1 MPRTRRYRT
10 RDERMRD
17 RRMRDRASR
26 RNRRRDMGYY
36 GSNGDREHYGRYDTT
51 MYSEYD
57 YAGRGRSSQSGGQSD
72 RHYDYPMM
80 GGYEDYNYDYARGR
94 SGSGRGRDRNYD
106 YGYDYRGRRDYGESE
121 YLSDEDLMDWSRD
134 LLESI
139 EQKDRQMYTRESI
152 SQRARDMGVEFR
164 DFSEDELVVTTL
176 MMVTDY
182 GKTLGTTNLDMMIK
196 LAKDWLCDEDSEL
209 QYGEKLAAYY
219 EYVVDPED

>member
-1 MPRTRRYRT
+1 MPRGRYRR

-26 RNRRRDMGYY
+26 MSRRRDMGYY
-36 GSNGDREHYGRYDTT
+36 GSTGDREHYGQHDYT
-51 MYSEYD
+51 MYPEYD
-57 YAGRGRSSQSGGQSD
+57 YARGSSRSQSGRQSD
-72 RHYDYPMM
+72 RNYDYPMM
-80 GGYEDYNYDYARGR
+80 GDYTDYARR
-94 SGSGRGRDRNYD
+94 GRGRDMNYD
-106 YGYDYRGRRDYGESE
+106 YRYDYRGRRDYGESE

-139 EQKDRQMYTRESI
+139 EQKDRPMYTRDTI
-152 SQRARDMGVEFR
+152 SNRAREMGVEFR

-182 GKTLGTTNLDMMIK
+182 GKTLGTSNLDTMIR
-196 LAKDWLCDEDSEL
+196 LAKDWLEDPDSEL

-219 EYVVDPED
+219 EYVIDPED

>member
-1 MPRTRRYRT
+1 MPRGRYRR

-26 RNRRRDMGYY
+26 RSRRRDMGYY
-36 GSNGDREHYGRYDTT
+36 GSTGDRE
-51 MYSEYD
+51 
-57 YAGRGRSSQSGGQSD
+57 YAGRHDYTTHHRYDYTNEPHYAERPMDSD

-80 GGYEDYNYDYARGR
+80 NRRYDYG
-94 SGSGRGRDRNYD
+94 

-139 EQKDRQMYTRESI
+139 EQKDRPMYTRDTI
-152 SQRARDMGVEFR
+152 SNRAREMGVEFR

-182 GKTLGTTNLDMMIK
+182 GKTLGTSNLDTMIR

-219 EYVVDPED
+219 EYVIDPED

>member
-1 MPRTRRYRT
+1 MPRMRRYRT

-26 RNRRRDMGYY
+26 RSRRRDMGYY
-36 GSNGDREHYGRYDTT
+36 GSTGDREYYGGHDYTT
-51 MYSEYD
+51 HHQYD
-57 YAGRGRSSQSGGQSD
+57 YTDEPHYAEQPMERD

-80 GGYEDYNYDYARGR
+80 GRYYDYARR
-94 SGSGRGRDRNYD
+94 S
-106 YGYDYRGRRDYGESE
+106 RRDYGESE

-134 LLESI
+134 LLDSI
-139 EQKDRQMYTRESI
+139 EQKDRPMYTRDTI
-152 SQRARDMGVEFR
+152 SKRAREIGVEFR

-182 GKTLGTTNLDMMIK
+182 GKTLGTNNLDTMIR
-196 LAKDWLCDEDSEL
+196 LACDWLKDPDSEL

-219 EYVVDPED
+219 EYIIDPED

>member
-1 MPRTRRYRT
+1 MPRMRRYRT

-26 RNRRRDMGYY
+26 RGRRRDMGYY
-36 GSNGDREHYGRYDTT
+36 GSTGDREYYGGHDYTT
-51 MYSEYD
+51 RSEYD
-57 YAGRGRSSQSGGQSD
+57 YTDTPYYTESNIHTD

-80 GGYEDYNYDYARGR
+80 SRRYDYARGR
-94 SGSGRGRDRNYD
+94 N
-106 YGYDYRGRRDYGESE
+106 YRGRRDYGETE

-139 EQKDRQMYTRESI
+139 EQKDRPMYTRENI
-152 SQRARDMGVEFR
+152 TRRAKDMGVNFK

-182 GKTLGTTNLDMMIK
+182 GKTLGTTNLDTMLR

-219 EYVVDPED
+219 EYVIDPED